1 VSVALHHYICFVVV
15 AHHVPRNTVPA
26 NRPHRPVSAPAKRS
40 PRAETGQPVRTQ
52 YGVRGRR
59 LARRL
64 HPCAPAARPPFDAR
78 PKWSSALKRW
88 TLRKIALLARGA
100 AGNSLAS
107 KGRVSRKETTG
118 VRRLR
123 QNLRSLGGADQE
135 APCAGRLAPD
145 RFSIRAALVEPA
157 SRQTRKQ
164 AECPACRR
172 VGCSSTVPT
181 RATERCRLA
190 FGSAGR
196 TGFNAGVRPVKYAG
210 MQTGKPSHGPEG
222 RQPRLRA
229 GQRSAL
235 TPRRSILAAG
245 ILKKHE
251 GFGGVLQLP
260 AHPI

>member
-1 VSVALHHYICFVVV
+1 LPHYICFVVV
-15 AHHVPRNTVPA
+15 AHHVPHTTVPA
-26 NRPHRPVSAPAKRS
+26 NRPHRPVSAPPKRS

-123 QNLRSLGGADQE
+123 QNLPSLGGADQE

-157 SRQTRKQ
+157 SRQTGKQ

-172 VGCSSTVPT
+172 
-181 RATERCRLA
+181 LA
-190 FGSAGR
+190 VQARYRHGR
-196 TGFNAGVRPVKYAG
+196 
-210 MQTGKPSHGPEG
+210 
-222 RQPRLRA
+222 
-229 GQRSAL
+229 RSAVAL
-235 TPRRSILAAG
+235 PSDQPGGLVSTQECGLSNMQACRRANRHTGRKADG
-245 ILKKHE
+245 HDCGQDK
-251 GFGGVLQLP
+251 GVL
-260 AHPI
+260 

>member
-1 VSVALHHYICFVVV
+1 
-15 AHHVPRNTVPA
+15 
-26 NRPHRPVSAPAKRS
+26 
-40 PRAETGQPVRTQ
+40 VRTQ

-64 HPCAPAARPPFDAR
+64 HPCASAVRPPFNAR

-107 KGRVSRKETTG
+107 KGRVSRKEKTG

-145 RFSIRAALVEPA
+145 RFSIRDALVEPA
-157 SRQTRKQ
+157 SRQTGKQ
-164 AECPACRR
+164 AECPVCSRLAGQVRDRPLTEAC
-172 VGCSSTVPT
+172 
-181 RATERCRLA
+181 CRLA
-190 FGSAGR
+190 FGPAMR
-196 TGFNAGVRPVKYAG
+196 TGSNAGLRPVTYAG
-210 MQTGKPSHGPEG
+210 MQTGKPSYGPEG
-222 RQPRLRA
+222 RRPRLRA